1 MIVEKQQMKNYSK
14 GGEEAR
20 SKGCRPP
27 ILQEVHL
34 PLHQE
39 AGGQHVDDVIDG
51 DDACNDGYFEDWG
64 DIDRKPVDKILI
76 M

>member
-1 MIVEKQQMKNYSK
+1 MSKEIFMRSKKWTFLK
-14 GGEEAR
+14 GGEEAG

-51 DDACNDGYFEDWG
+51 DDACNVGYFED
-64 DIDRKPVDKILI
+64 
-76 M
+76 